1 MNVKKRLNNLKYFDT
16 KLNSLRQ
23 ERIALRAAVQK
34 AQIYSDEPKGSKRGN
49 KTEDLN
55 VRIISESERID
66 EEMKKLWDE
75 RNETAQAI
83 ESLEDPLE
91 NIIMR
96 WYYINGCSRFEVMRK
111 VNCSR
116 TTFQRVKKSAI
127 EHLEAKL

>member
-1 MNVKKRLNNLKYFDT
+1 MNIKTRLNNLRYFES

-23 ERIALRAAVQK
+23 ERIALRATVQK
-34 AQIYSDEPKGSKRGN
+34 AQIYSDEPKGSKQGN

-55 VRIISESERID
+55 VRIITKSEQID
-66 EEMKKLWDE
+66 KKMEKLWNE
-75 RNETAQAI
+75 RNETVQAI
-83 ESLEDPLE
+83 ESLENPLE

-96 WYYINGCSRFEVMRK
+96 WYYINGCSRFEVMQK

-116 TTFQRVKKSAI
+116 TTFHRVKKSAI

>member
-1 MNVKKRLNNLKYFDT
+1 MNIKTRLNNLRYFES
-16 KLNSLRQ
+16 KLSSLRQ
-23 ERIALRAAVQK
+23 ERIALRATVQK
-34 AQIYSDEPKGSKRGN
+34 AQIYSDEPKGSKQGN

-55 VRIISESERID
+55 VRIITKSEQID
-66 EEMKKLWDE
+66 KKMKKLWNE
-75 RNETAQAI
+75 RNETVQAI
-83 ESLEDPLE
+83 ESLENPLE

-116 TTFQRVKKSAI
+116 TTFHRVKKSAI

>member
-1 MNVKKRLNNLKYFDT
+1 MNIKTRLNNLRCFES

-23 ERIALRAAVQK
+23 ERIALRATVQK
-34 AQIYSDEPKGSKRGN
+34 AQIYSDEPKGSKQGN

-55 VRIISESERID
+55 VRIITKSEQID
-66 EEMKKLWDE
+66 KKMEKLWNE
-75 RNETAQAI
+75 RNETVQAI
-83 ESLEDPLE
+83 ESLENPLE

-116 TTFQRVKKSAI
+116 TTFYRVKKSAI

>member
-34 AQIYSDEPKGSKRGN
+34 AQIYSDEPKGSKQGN
-49 KTEDLN
+49 KMEDLN
-55 VRIISESERID
+55 VRIITESERID

-75 RNETAQAI
+75 RDETVQAI
-83 ESLEDPLE
+83 ESLENPLE

-116 TTFQRVKKSAI
+116 TTFHRVKKSAI

>member
-1 MNVKKRLNNLKYFDT
+1 MNIKKRLNNLKYFDT

-34 AQIYSDEPKGSKRGN
+34 AQIYSDEPKGSKQGN

-55 VRIISESERID
+55 VRIITESEQID
-66 EEMKKLWDE
+66 EKMKKLWEE

-127 EHLEAKL
+127 EHLETKL

>member
-34 AQIYSDEPKGSKRGN
+34 AQIYSDEPKGSKQGN

-55 VRIISESERID
+55 VRIITESEQID
-66 EEMKKLWDE
+66 EKMKKLWDE

-127 EHLEAKL
+127 EHLETKL

>member
-1 MNVKKRLNNLKYFDT
+1 MNIKKRLNNLKYFDT

-34 AQIYSDEPKGSKRGN
+34 AQIYSDEPKGSKQGN

-55 VRIISESERID
+55 VRIITESEQID
-66 EEMKKLWDE
+66 EKMKKLWEERDE
-75 RNETAQAI
+75 TVQAI

>member
-34 AQIYSDEPKGSKRGN
+34 AQIYSDEPKGSKQGN

-55 VRIISESERID
+55 VRIITESEQID
-66 EEMKKLWDE
+66 EKMKKLWDE

-127 EHLEAKL
+127 EHLGTKL

>member
-34 AQIYSDEPKGSKRGN
+34 AQIYSDEPKGSKQGN

-127 EHLEAKL
+127 EHLETKL

>member
-34 AQIYSDEPKGSKRGN
+34 AQIYSDEPKGSKQGN

-55 VRIISESERID
+55 VRIITESEQID
-66 EEMKKLWDE
+66 EKMKKLWEE

-127 EHLEAKL
+127 EHLETKL

>member
-1 MNVKKRLNNLKYFDT
+1 MNIKTRLNNLKYFDT

-34 AQIYSDEPKGSKRGN
+34 AQIYSDEPKGSKQGN

-55 VRIISESERID
+55 VRIITESERID
-66 EEMKKLWDE
+66 KEMEKLWNE

-91 NIIMR
+91 NVVMR
-96 WYYINGCSRFEVMRK
+96 WYYINGCSRFEVMQK

-116 TTFQRVKKSAI
+116 TTFHRVKKSAI
-127 EHLEAKL
+127 EHLEAKI

>member
-1 MNVKKRLNNLKYFDT
+1 MNIKTRLNNLKYFDT

-23 ERIALRAAVQK
+23 ERIALRATVQK
-34 AQIYSDEPKGSKRGN
+34 AQIYSDEPKGSKQGN

-55 VRIISESERID
+55 VRIISKSDQIDKEMER
-66 EEMKKLWDE
+66 LWDE

-91 NIIMR
+91 NVIMR

-116 TTFQRVKKSAI
+116 TTVHRVKKSAI

>member
-1 MNVKKRLNNLKYFDT
+1 MNIKTRLNNLKYFDT

-34 AQIYSDEPKGSKRGN
+34 AQIYSDEPKGSKQGN

-55 VRIISESERID
+55 VRIITESERID
-66 EEMKKLWDE
+66 KEMEKLWNE

-91 NIIMR
+91 NVVMR

-116 TTFQRVKKSAI
+116 TTFHRVKKSAI

>member
-1 MNVKKRLNNLKYFDT
+1 MNIKTRLNNLRCFES

-23 ERIALRAAVQK
+23 ERIALRATVQK
-34 AQIYSDEPKGSKRGN
+34 AQIYSDEPKGSKQGN

-55 VRIISESERID
+55 VRIITKSEQIGKKME
-66 EEMKKLWDE
+66 KLWNE
-75 RNETAQAI
+75 RNETVQAI
-83 ESLEDPLE
+83 ESLENPLE

-111 VNCSR
+111 MNCSR
-116 TTFQRVKKSAI
+116 TTFYRVKKSAI

>member
-1 MNVKKRLNNLKYFDT
+1 MNVKKRLNNLKYFET

-34 AQIYSDEPKGSKRGN
+34 AQIYSDEPKGSKQGN

-55 VRIISESERID
+55 VRIITESEQID
-66 EEMKKLWDE
+66 EKMKKLWEERDE
-75 RNETAQAI
+75 TVQAI

>member
-1 MNVKKRLNNLKYFDT
+1 MNVKTRLNNLRYFES

-23 ERIALRAAVQK
+23 ERIALRATVQK
-34 AQIYSDEPKGSKRGN
+34 AQIYSDEPKGSKQGN

-55 VRIISESERID
+55 VRIITKSEQID
-66 EEMKKLWDE
+66 KKMEKLWNE
-75 RNETAQAI
+75 RNETVQAI
-83 ESLEDPLE
+83 ESLENPLE

-116 TTFQRVKKSAI
+116 TTFYRVKKSAI

>member
-1 MNVKKRLNNLKYFDT
+1 MNIKTRLNNLRYFES

-23 ERIALRAAVQK
+23 ERIALRATVQK
-34 AQIYSDEPKGSKRGN
+34 AQIYSDEPKSSKQGN

-55 VRIISESERID
+55 VRIITKSEQID
-66 EEMKKLWDE
+66 KKMEKLWNE
-75 RNETAQAI
+75 HNETVQAI
-83 ESLEDPLE
+83 ESLENPLE

-116 TTFQRVKKSAI
+116 TTFHRVKKSAI

>member
-1 MNVKKRLNNLKYFDT
+1 MNIKTRLNNLKYFDT

-34 AQIYSDEPKGSKRGN
+34 AQIYSDEPKGSKQGN

-55 VRIISESERID
+55 VRIITESEQID
-66 EEMKKLWDE
+66 EKMKKLWDE

-96 WYYINGCSRFEVMRK
+96 WYYINGCSRYEVMRK

-127 EHLEAKL
+127 EHLETKL

>member
-1 MNVKKRLNNLKYFDT
+1 MNIKTRLNNLRYFES

-34 AQIYSDEPKGSKRGN
+34 AQIYSDEPKGSKQGN

-55 VRIISESERID
+55 VRIITKSEQID
-66 EEMKKLWDE
+66 KKMEKLWNE
-75 RNETAQAI
+75 RNETVQAI
-83 ESLEDPLE
+83 ESLENPLE

-96 WYYINGCSRFEVMRK
+96 WYYINGCSRFELMRK

-116 TTFQRVKKSAI
+116 TTFHRVKKSAI

>member
-1 MNVKKRLNNLKYFDT
+1 MNIKTRLNNLRYFEL

-23 ERIALRAAVQK
+23 ERIALRATVQK
-34 AQIYSDEPKGSKRGN
+34 AQIYSDEPKGSKQGN

-55 VRIISESERID
+55 VRIITKSEQID
-66 EEMKKLWDE
+66 KKMEKLWNE
-75 RNETAQAI
+75 RNETVQAI
-83 ESLEDPLE
+83 ESLENPLE

-116 TTFQRVKKSAI
+116 ATFHRVKKSAI

>member
-1 MNVKKRLNNLKYFDT
+1 MNIKTRLNNLKYFDT

-34 AQIYSDEPKGSKRGN
+34 AQIYSDEPKGSKQGN

-55 VRIISESERID
+55 VRIITESEQID
-66 EEMKKLWDE
+66 EKMKKLWDE

-127 EHLEAKL
+127 EHLETKL

>member
-1 MNVKKRLNNLKYFDT
+1 MNIKTRLNNLRYFDI

-23 ERIALRAAVQK
+23 ERIALRATVQK
-34 AQIYSDEPKGSKRGN
+34 AQIYSDEPKGSKQGN

-55 VRIISESERID
+55 IRIISKSKQIDKEMER
-66 EEMKKLWDE
+66 LWDE

-91 NIIMR
+91 NVIMR
-96 WYYINGCSRFEVMRK
+96 WFYINGCSRFEVMRK
-111 VNCSR
+111 VKCSR
-116 TTFQRVKKSAI
+116 TTFYRVKKSAI

>member
-1 MNVKKRLNNLKYFDT
+1 MNIKKRLNNLKYFDT

-34 AQIYSDEPKGSKRGN
+34 AQIYSDEPKGSKQGN

-55 VRIISESERID
+55 VRIITESEQID
-66 EEMKKLWDE
+66 EKMKKLWDE

-127 EHLEAKL
+127 EHLETKL

>member
-1 MNVKKRLNNLKYFDT
+1 MNIKTRLNNLKYFDT

-23 ERIALRAAVQK
+23 ERVALRAAAQK
-34 AQIYSDEPKGSKRGN
+34 AQIYSDEPKGSKQGN

-55 VRIISESERID
+55 IRIITESERID
-66 EEMKKLWDE
+66 KEMGKLWHE
-75 RNETAQAI
+75 RNETVQAI

-96 WYYINGCSRFEVMRK
+96 WYYINSCSRSEVMRK

-116 TTFQRVKKSAI
+116 TTFHRVKKSAI